1 MKFHEALWRRED
13 GQEKTCKRRR
23 SMDDPS
29 LRAAGADEAGEKQG
43 QSAQV
48 PAASGQDTD
57 AWDVTVIWYNDSYLM
72 MKPSPVT

>member
-1 MKFHEALWRRED
+1 
-13 GQEKTCKRRR
+13 
-23 SMDDPS
+23 MDDPS

-43 QSAQV
+43 QNAQV